1 MKIKMLNQRKAF
13 DKKKNNL
20 RQFKTDRANVKAN
33 FKKKWKT
40 GKKEKKKKDYKIIRP
55 SIIFEMFHSYNVTLW
70 R

>member
-40 GKKEKKKKDYKIIRP
+40 GKKEKRRKTIKSLD
-55 SIIFEMFHSYNVTLW
+55 LQ
-70 R
+70 